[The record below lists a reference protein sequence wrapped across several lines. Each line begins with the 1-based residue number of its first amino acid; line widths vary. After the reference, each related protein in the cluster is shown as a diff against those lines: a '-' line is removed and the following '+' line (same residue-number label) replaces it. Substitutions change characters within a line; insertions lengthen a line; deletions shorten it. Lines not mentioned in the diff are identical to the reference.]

1 MAMTDKFNARILV
14 IDDNEAIHQ
23 DFRKILGGEA
33 EDNASLDEARAAL
46 FGERASPRAQQNYQI
61 DCAFQGQEGLSL
73 VVRALEEAR
82 PYALAFVDVRMPPG
96 WDGIETTARIWERDP
111 DVQIVICTAYSD
123 YSWSDMLE
131 KLGRS
136 DRLVVLKKPFDNIEV
151 QQLASSLSQKWK
163 LGRLV
168 RSRLVDLEQLVS
180 ERTADLRVTNSQLTA
195 ANEQLQA
202 ATDRANE
209 MAAAALQASKA
220 KSEFLANMSHEIR
233 TPMNGIIGMTELVLD
248 TELAPDQRE
257 SLQLVKSS
265 SESLMTVI
273 NDILDFSKIE
283 AGKLD
288 LDPVEF
294 RLRSILEET
303 LKTLALRAHRKGL
316 ELTCDIDLN
325 MPERVVGDAGRVR
338 QVLVNLVGNAIKFTE
353 TGEVVVCA
361 TLHGQSADAFVVEFA
376 VTDTGIG
383 IPREKQRVIFDPFS
397 QVDGSTTRHY
407 GGTGLGLSI
416 STRLVDLMGGR
427 IELESEVGRGS
438 TFRFT
443 AQFGKANGP
452 DTAPQPLKPEKLR
465 GLPVLVVDDNETNR
479 RVLSGLLRLWDACPT
494 CVDSG
499 RAAIDELRRA
509 TKAGKPYRLMLLDQ
523 MMPGMDGFTL
533 IGELRKHPGLAPSA
547 IMMLT
552 SADCQN
558 DASRCRALGLA
569 AYLVKPVKADE
580 LQIAILVALNDA
592 ARHQHSSHPAQD
604 QGASAPTSTGGGLPL
619 RLLLAEDNP
628 VNQKVA
634 VYLLQKAGHFVTP
647 VANGKQAVEAVAQGS
662 FDAVLMDVQM
672 PELDGFEATQ
682 AIRARETGT
691 GRHIPIIAMTA
702 HAMTGDRE
710 RCLQSGMDDY
720 VSKPIQLK
728 DLLRVFDA
736 VFQVAST
743 AS

>member
-1 MAMTDKFNARILV
+1 MGTMDNFNARILV

-23 DFRKILGGEA
+23 DFRKILGGEG
-33 EDNASLDEARAAL
+33 ENDASLAEARAAL
-46 FGERASPRAQQNYQI
+46 FGEQSSPKARERYQI
-61 DCAFQGQEGLSL
+61 DSAFQGQDGLAL
-73 VVRALEEAR
+73 VVRALDEGR

-111 DVQIVICTAYSD
+111 DVQIVVCTAYSD
-123 YSWSDMLE
+123 YSWSDMLD

-151 QQLASSLSQKWK
+151 QQLASALTQKWQ

-180 ERTADLRVTNSQLTA
+180 ERTSDLRMINAQLTA
-195 ANEQLQA
+195 ANQQLQE
-202 ATDRANE
+202 ATHRANE
-209 MAAAALQASKA
+209 MAATALIASKA

-257 SLQLVKSS
+257 SLELVKSS

-273 NDILDFSKIE
+273 NDILDYSKIE

-294 RLRSILEET
+294 RLRNVLEDT

-316 ELTCDIDLN
+316 ELTCDVDLA
-325 MPERVVGDAGRVR
+325 MPERVVGDAGRLR

-353 TGEVVVCA
+353 HGEVIVSA
-361 TLHGQSADAFVVEFA
+361 RLHAQAADKFVVEFA

-383 IPREKQRVIFDPFS
+383 IPSEKQRLIFDPFS
-397 QVDGSTTRHY
+397 QADGSTTRRY

-416 STRLVDLMGGR
+416 STRLVKLMGGQ
-427 IELESEVGRGS
+427 IELDSELGRGS

-443 AQFGKANGP
+443 AQFGKAEGP
-452 DTAPQPLKPEKLR
+452 DTAPQPVKPEKLR
-465 GLPVLVVDDNETNR
+465 GLAVLIVDDNQTNR
-479 RVLSGLLRLWDACPT
+479 RVLSGLLRLWEAHPT
-494 CVDSG
+494 SVDSG
-499 RAAIDELRRA
+499 PAAIEELRRVSA
-509 TKAGKPYRLMLLDQ
+509 IGKPYALMLLDQ
-523 MMPGMDGFTL
+523 MMPGMDGFML
-533 IGELRKHPGLAPSA
+533 IEELRKHPGIAPSA

-558 DASRCRALGLA
+558 DASRCRAMGLA
-569 AYLVKPVKADE
+569 GYLVKPVKADE
-580 LQIAILVALNDA
+580 LQLAALVALNNV
-592 ARHQHSSHPAQD
+592 ARHDRLPRPLQEQNAGGSPPAN
-604 QGASAPTSTGGGLPL
+604 GRRSL

-628 VNQKVA
+628 VNQRVA
-634 VYLLQKAGHFVTP
+634 VYMLQKAGYCVTA
-647 VANGKQAVEAVAQGS
+647 VANGKQAVEALAHES

-672 PELDGFEATQ
+672 PEMDGLEAAQT
-682 AIRARETGT
+682 IRAGEAGT
-691 GRHIPIIAMTA
+691 GQHIPIIAMTA

-720 VSKPIQLK
+720 VSKPIQIK
-728 DLLRVFDA
+728 ELLRAFDSL
-736 VFQVAST
+736 FQTPST
-743 AS
+743 VL